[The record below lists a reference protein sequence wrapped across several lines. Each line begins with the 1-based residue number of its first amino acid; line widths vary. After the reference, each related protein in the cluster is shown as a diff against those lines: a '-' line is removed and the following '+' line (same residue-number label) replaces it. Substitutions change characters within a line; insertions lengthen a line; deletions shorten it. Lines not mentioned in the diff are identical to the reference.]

1 MFSYVVSSNSAQYIL
16 CGFNRKNQCAPSPP
30 LFNQIIFIKLSFLNR
45 KVFYSLSH
53 SAVFYYQKKKVC
65 NMEQNKELYEKR
77 QKRRQDAIEL
87 KQPDMVPVNYLAQG
101 FMVNDSGHTMAEAA
115 YDFDIER
122 NSVLEF
128 ASHYD
133 PDLMVLLNEN
143 YWGLGKD
150 TGTGTDGAVVST
162 LWIIWWKSGG
172 CGLVDTVNTLT
183 DKRGPGGDKCFFI
196 MGKLWK

>member
-87 KQPDMVPVNYLAQG
+87 KQPDMVPVNYFAINALDYLVEIRG
-101 FMVNDSGHTMAEAA
+101 LRSGGYCEHA
-115 YDFDIER
+115 D
-122 NSVLEF
+122 
-128 ASHYD
+128 
-133 PDLMVLLNEN
+133 
-143 YWGLGKD
+143 GQK
-150 TGTGTDGAVVST
+150 GTG
-162 LWIIWWKSGG
+162 
-172 CGLVDTVNTLT
+172 
-183 DKRGPGGDKCFFI
+183 R
-196 MGKLWK
+196 